1 MEITPNKESSKKKK
15 LKKVLIIIIS
25 IILAIILGLVS
36 TFFILSHIGKKQFHE
51 EDTHISN
58 EEVKIE
64 DDTTITY
71 QDKEYVLNKN
81 IVSTL
86 VIGVDREN
94 INQNL
99 GAGNNGQ
106 ADVIFVATVDT
117 KTKKA
122 TIIPISR
129 ETLVEVNLY
138 TNEGKFAGTQEQ
150 QICLAYAYGTT
161 PQKCSE
167 NVLISVK
174 RLLYGININ
183 RYVAIELEGIAKLT
197 NMVDGV
203 PITCLEDIKLENTQY
218 TKGQSVNLKGKL
230 AINYIQRRG
239 NDLQANDRRM
249 QRQKQFLSALINKT
263 GNAVMNDFTKLGT
276 FYSELS
282 PYFSTSVSLAQ
293 VTYLAQECLTM
304 NFGDSLNYQSIEG
317 TLQQGEKWVEFI
329 PNEDAVLQTVI
340 DTFYM
345 PKE

>member
-1 MEITPNKESSKKKK
+1 MEHTTEKNKKIKKI
-15 LKKVLIIIIS
+15 LIIIIS
-25 IILAIILGLVS
+25 ILLAIIVALVS
-36 TFFILSHIGKKQFHE
+36 AFYILSHIGKKQFHK

-58 EEVKIE
+58 EAVKIE

-71 QDKEYVLNKN
+71 QGKEYVLNKN

-122 TIIPISR
+122 CIIPISR
-129 ETLVEVNLY
+129 ETLVDVNLY
-138 TNEGKFAGTQEQ
+138 TADGKFAGTEKQ

-167 NVLISVK
+167 NVLTSTK
-174 RLLYGININ
+174 RLLYGINIS
-183 RYVAIELEGIAKLT
+183 RYVAIELDGIEKLT
-197 NMVDGV
+197 NMVGGV
-203 PITCLEDIKLENTQY
+203 PITCLEDIKLGNAQY
-218 TKGQSVNLKGKL
+218 TKGQNINLKGKL
-230 AINYIQRRG
+230 AINYIQHREWNG
-239 NDLQANDRRM
+239 LNANDRRM
-249 QRQKQFLSALINKT
+249 QRQKQFLSALINQT
-263 GNAVMNDFTKLGT
+263 GNAVMADFTKLGT
-276 FYSELS
+276 FYTALS

-293 VTYLAQECLTM
+293 ITYLAKECLTI
-304 NFGDSLNYQSIEG
+304 NFGDSLNYKSIEG

-329 PNEDAVLQTVI
+329 PNEDSVLQTVI
-340 DTFYM
+340 DTFYI
-345 PKE
+345 PKV

>member
-1 MEITPNKESSKKKK
+1 MEIKTEKENQKKKK
-15 LKKVLIIIIS
+15 LKKVLIVIITVL
-25 IILAIILGLVS
+25 LAVILGLVS
-36 TFFILSHIGKKQFHE
+36 AFFILSHIGKKQFHKD
-51 EDTHISN
+51 DTHIST

-71 QDKEYVLNKN
+71 KNKEYVLNKN

-86 VIGVDREN
+86 VIGIDREN

-106 ADVIFVATVDT
+106 ADVIFVATIDT

-129 ETLVEVNLY
+129 ETMVDVNLY
-138 TNEGKFAGTQEQ
+138 TADGKFAGTERQ

-167 NVLISVK
+167 NVLTSVK
-174 RLLYGININ
+174 RLLYGINIS
-183 RYVAIELEGIAKLT
+183 RYAAIELDGIAKLT

-203 PITCLEDIKLENTQY
+203 PVTCIEDIKLGNTQY

-230 AINYIQRRG
+230 AVNYIQRRG
-239 NDLQANDRRM
+239 SDLGANDRRM

-263 GNAVMNDFTKLGT
+263 GNAVMADFTKLGT
-276 FYSELS
+276 FYTELS

-293 VTYLAQECLTM
+293 VTYLAKECLTM
-304 NFGDSLNYQSIEG
+304 NFGDSLNYKSIEG
-317 TLQQGEKWVEFI
+317 TLQQGEKWVEFT

-340 DTFYM
+340 DTFYI